1 MHRPRICSQ
10 HTAARPCRASS
21 GDPKFEQM
29 LTEVRH
35 QLSVKGAGPD
45 VQAYVEQL
53 LLERHQ
59 SYNSY
64 MTAEADKRRILL
76 DHVSK
81 LEVLSYTYKR
91 TWYPRDVCAAQ

>member
-1 MHRPRICSQ
+1 
-10 HTAARPCRASS
+10 
-21 GDPKFEQM
+21 
-29 LTEVRH
+29 VRH
-35 QLSVKGAGPD
+35 QLSVRGAGPD

-64 MTAEADKRRILL
+64 MTAEADKRRVLL

-81 LEVLSYTYKR
+81 LEVLSYM
-91 TWYPRDVCAAQ
+91 

>member
-1 MHRPRICSQ
+1 
-10 HTAARPCRASS
+10 
-21 GDPKFEQM
+21 M

>member
-1 MHRPRICSQ
+1 
-10 HTAARPCRASS
+10 
-21 GDPKFEQM
+21 M

-45 VQAYVEQL
+45 LQAYVEQL

-59 SYNSY
+59 AYNSY
-64 MTAEADKRRILL
+64 MTAEADKRRLLL

-81 LEVLSYTYKR
+81 LEVLPFTYKH
-91 TWYPRDVCAAQ
+91 TWFPQDTCAGQ

>member
-1 MHRPRICSQ
+1 MLC
-10 HTAARPCRASS
+10 TAQGHAHSTALPCRASS
-21 GDPKFEQM
+21 GDPKLEQM

-64 MTAEADKRRILL
+64 MTAEADKRRVLL

-81 LEVLSYTYKR
+81 LEVLSH
-91 TWYPRDVCAAQ
+91 

>member
-1 MHRPRICSQ
+1 
-10 HTAARPCRASS
+10 
-21 GDPKFEQM
+21 M

-64 MTAEADKRRILL
+64 MTAEADKRRLLL

-81 LEVLSYTYKR
+81 LEVLSCMCKHIR
-91 TWYPRDVCAAQ
+91 FPQDICAAQWKHVAVKQACLVCLMQSPCQSL

>member
-1 MHRPRICSQ
+1 MVCIAQGYAHS
-10 HTAARPCRASS
+10 TALPCRASS

-29 LTEVRH
+29 LIEVRH
-35 QLSVKGAGPD
+35 QLSIKGASPD

-53 LLERHQ
+53 LLERYQ

-81 LEVLSYTYKR
+81 LEVLSYTYKH
-91 TWYPRDVCAAQ
+91 T

>member
-1 MHRPRICSQ
+1 MRMLC
-10 HTAARPCRASS
+10 TAQGHAHSAALPCRASS
-21 GDPKFEQM
+21 GDPRFEQM

-64 MTAEADKRRILL
+64 MTAEADKRRVLL

-81 LEVLSYTYKR
+81 LEVLSYTY
-91 TWYPRDVCAAQ
+91 